1 MLWNLKRNDTNE
13 LTKQKQTQRRNLW
26 LQGGRG
32 EGIVWESGMDMYTLL
47 YLKQITNKVLLQST
61 GNSSQ
66 YSVKT
71 LWLLGG
77 RMKGR
82 NSLGVWDGH
91 VHTAVFKTDNQ
102 QRPPAEH
109 RELFSVSCGSL
120 GGRGIGEEWIHVY
133 VWLNSFAVHLKLPQH
148 C

>member
-1 MLWNLKRNDTNE
+1 MVARG
-13 LTKQKQTQRRNLW
+13 QR
-26 LQGGRG
+26 GRD
-32 EGIVWESGMDMYTLL
+32 SGMDMYTLL

-61 GNSSQ
+61 GNPFQ

-71 LWLLGG
+71 LWLLRG

-82 NSLGVWDGH
+82 NSLGVWNGH

-109 RELFSVSCGSL
+109 RDLFSVSCGSL

-133 VWLNSFAVHLKLPQH
+133 VWLNSFAVHLKLSQH